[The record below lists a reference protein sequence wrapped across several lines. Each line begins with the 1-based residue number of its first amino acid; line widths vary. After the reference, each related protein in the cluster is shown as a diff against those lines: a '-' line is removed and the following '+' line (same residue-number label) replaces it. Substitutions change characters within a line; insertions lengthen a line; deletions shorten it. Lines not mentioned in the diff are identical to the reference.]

1 MRAGVGVAQPAGSCT
16 LRRLAC
22 LVPPRSPPRARLR
35 FRLLHSAAKP
45 YASSRIFFA
54 GEYSRSDHPATV
66 HGALLS
72 GRKTATDVAS
82 ALAGK

>member
-1 MRAGVGVAQPAGSCT
+1 MGVAQPAGSCT

-22 LVPPRSPPRARLR
+22 LVPPRSPLRARLR
-35 FRLLHSAAKP
+35 CRLSYSAAKP
-45 YASSRIFFA
+45 YASRRIFFA
-54 GEYSRSDHPATV
+54 GEYARADHPATV

-72 GRKTATDVAS
+72 GRKTAADVAS